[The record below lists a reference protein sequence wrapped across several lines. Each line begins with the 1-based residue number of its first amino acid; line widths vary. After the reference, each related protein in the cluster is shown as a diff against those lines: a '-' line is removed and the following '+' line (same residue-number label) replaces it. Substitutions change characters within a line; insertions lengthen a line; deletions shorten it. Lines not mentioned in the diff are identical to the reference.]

1 MIDRRAMQARD
12 TRPEDVDDTAITM
25 RMTNAIRRAAGRSPM
40 VVALI
45 DAGDEPDE
53 PDMTMA
59 DEPDEPAMLGM
70 ADEPETDEEESDTMM
85 SDVRFTSASAMI
97 DRGEPRQ
104 AVRLVLQDDHPEPM
118 AVHYAIVVLRDVL
131 GADVLAGPGYEQV
144 ATLLSLQ
151 PNPDAGARDAA
162 AMTLLALDGPGDA
175 HDAGVLME
183 AEGRELAELTARM
196 RVRAGLPPRTGDGQG
211 PALADE
217 QELALPIV
225 VG

>member
-1 MIDRRAMQARD
+1 
-12 TRPEDVDDTAITM
+12 
-25 RMTNAIRRAAGRSPM
+25 
-40 VVALI
+40 
-45 DAGDEPDE
+45 
-53 PDMTMA
+53 
-59 DEPDEPAMLGM
+59 MLGM
-70 ADEPETDEEESDTMM
+70 ADEPETDDEESDTMM
-85 SDVRFTSASAMI
+85 SDARFTSASAMI

-104 AVRLVLQDDHPEPM
+104 AVRLVLQDDHPEPI

-131 GADVLAGPGYEQV
+131 GADVLAGPGYEPV

-151 PNPDAGARDAA
+151 PNPDPGARDAT

-196 RVRAGLPPRTGDGQG
+196 RVRAGLPPRPRGGQ
-211 PALADE
+211 D
-217 QELALPIV
+217 LALPAV